1 MFYLYY
7 NDGSAEIVEMQCR
20 ADDGEGLN
28 HVIVEDSV
36 TSIRKYAFGIDE
48 DEDTSL
54 AGITLPNSVTSI
66 GDGAFWNCRRL
77 TSITLPES
85 VTSIG
90 DEAFGGCSGLTSIT
104 VAEGNRIYDSRE
116 NCNGIIATNTNTLV
130 TGIKTTVIPD
140 SVTSIGDGAFSGC
153 SGLTSIALPNSVTS
167 IGDRAFSRCSR
178 LASITL
184 PDSVTSIGNLAF
196 SRCSGMT
203 SITLPDSLTSIG
215 YGAFNGCSKLTS
227 IIWNGET
234 DSSADAFLQAFH
246 STRVP

>member
-77 TSITLPES
+77 TSITLP
-85 VTSIG
+85 
-90 DEAFGGCSGLTSIT
+90 
-104 VAEGNRIYDSRE
+104 
-116 NCNGIIATNTNTLV
+116 
-130 TGIKTTVIPD
+130 
-140 SVTSIGDGAFSGC
+140 
-153 SGLTSIALPNSVTS
+153 
-167 IGDRAFSRCSR
+167 
-178 LASITL
+178 
-184 PDSVTSIGNLAF
+184 DSVTSIGNLAF

-234 DSSADAFLQAFH
+234 YSSADAFLQAFH